1 MRSILVIDDEELIL
15 RLLEK
20 QLKNGGYKVQ
30 TFLSPVKALEW
41 LDKNDVELVISDVK
55 MLEISGDEVL
65 SHLTK
70 HHPDIGVMFITG
82 HGTVNHA
89 VRALQKG
96 AFDYV
101 SKPFSNAEIL
111 ARVKAYFVAKDS
123 GKIVNGIQPP
133 ESKNE
138 PVDDDR
144 NRSSQNKKSEG
155 RYEVKFVGN
164 HPKIEKLLSALPQI
178 AGNAAPVFIQGESG
192 TGKEVFASLVHY
204 NSNRS
209 DKPYIRINCANLP
222 SELVESTLFGH
233 VKGSFTGA
241 VSDAKGAF
249 AEADGGTL
257 LLDEITEVSTTV
269 QAKLLRVLQ
278 EKEFNKVG
286 SQKPNKVDVRVIA
299 TTNRIVSEA
308 ISEGILR
315 EDLYYRLN
323 VFPIYIPPL
332 RERLSDVIPV
342 TEYLIDK
349 YCLEYN
355 LPTKRLDSDLVDYM
369 MKQEWPGNVRELGNF
384 IQRGVL
390 MSDQAESIGIDHV
403 KNALFTT
410 VDEGIRNELP
420 QDLPLLPIEE
430 MEMRMIDM
438 ALKKTNGNQKEAARL
453 LGISDRTIRNKL
465 KKTDN

>member
-20 QLKNGGYKVQ
+20 QLTNGGYKVQ

-41 LDKNDVELVISDVK
+41 LASNTVELVISDVK
-55 MLEISGDEVL
+55 MLELSGDEVL
-65 SHLTK
+65 SHLKK
-70 HHPDIGVMFITG
+70 HHPEIGLMFITG
-82 HGTVNHA
+82 HGTINHA

-101 SKPFSNAEIL
+101 SKPFSSAEIL
-111 ARVKAYFVAKDS
+111 ARVKAYFVSKDEGS
-123 GKIVNGIQPP
+123 VNNFISAPKSNDVN
-133 ESKNE
+133 EEKNSSKVAAN
-138 PVDDDR
+138 
-144 NRSSQNKKSEG
+144 SAQ

-178 AGNAAPVFIQGESG
+178 ANNSAPVFIQGESG
-192 TGKEVFASLVHY
+192 TGKEVFASLVHF
-204 NSNRS
+204 NSDRAN
-209 DKPYIRINCANLP
+209 KPYIRINCANLP

-233 VKGSFTGA
+233 IKGAFTGA

-257 LLDEITEVSTTV
+257 LLDEITEVTTSV

-278 EKEFNKVG
+278 EKEFNRVG
-286 SQKPNKVDVRVIA
+286 SQKTNKVDVRVVA

-308 ISEGILR
+308 ISEGVLR

-323 VFPIYIPPL
+323 VFPIFIPPL
-332 RERLSDVIPV
+332 RERKSDISIVA
-342 TEYLIDK
+342 EYLVNK
-349 YCLEYN
+349 FCAEHN
-355 LPTKRLDSDLVDYM
+355 LSSKSIEPALNAYM
-369 MKQEWPGNVRELGNF
+369 NEQDWPGNVRELSNF

-390 MSDQAESIGIDHV
+390 MSGDSSIIGLQDV
-403 KNALFTT
+403 KNGLFTS
-410 VDEGIRNELP
+410 VDEGIKNDLP

-430 MEMRMIDM
+430 MEMKMIDM
-438 ALKKTNGNQKEAARL
+438 ALQKTNGNQKEAAKL

-465 KKTDN
+465 KRN

>member
-20 QLKNGGYKVQ
+20 QLSNGGYKVQ

-41 LDKNDVELVISDVK
+41 LASNTVELVISDVK
-55 MLEISGDEVL
+55 MLELSGDEVL
-65 SHLTK
+65 SHLKK
-70 HHPDIGVMFITG
+70 HHPEIGLMFITG
-82 HGTVNHA
+82 HGTINHA

-101 SKPFSNAEIL
+101 SKPFSSAEIL
-111 ARVKAYFVAKDS
+111 ARVKAYFVSKDE
-123 GKIVNGIQPP
+123 GLVNNFISAPKSNDVN
-133 ESKNE
+133 EEKNSSKVAAN
-138 PVDDDR
+138 
-144 NRSSQNKKSEG
+144 SAQ

-164 HPKIEKLLSALPQI
+164 HQKIEKLLSALPQI
-178 AGNAAPVFIQGESG
+178 ANNSAPVFIQGESG
-192 TGKEVFASLVHY
+192 TGKEVFASLVHF
-204 NSNRS
+204 NSDRAN
-209 DKPYIRINCANLP
+209 KPYIRINCANLP

-233 VKGSFTGA
+233 IKGAFTGA

-257 LLDEITEVSTTV
+257 LLDEITEVTTSV

-278 EKEFNKVG
+278 EKEFNRVG
-286 SQKPNKVDVRVIA
+286 SQKTNKVDVRVVA

-308 ISEGILR
+308 ISEGVLR

-323 VFPIYIPPL
+323 VFPIFIPPL
-332 RERLSDVIPV
+332 RERKSDISIVA
-342 TEYLIDK
+342 EYLVNK
-349 YCLEYN
+349 FCAEHN
-355 LPTKRLDSDLVDYM
+355 LSSKSIEPALNTYM
-369 MKQEWPGNVRELGNF
+369 NEQDWPGNVRELSNF

-390 MSDQAESIGIDHV
+390 MSGDSSIIGLQDV
-403 KNALFTT
+403 KNALFTS
-410 VDEGIRNELP
+410 VDEGIKNDLP

-430 MEMRMIDM
+430 MEMKMIDM
-438 ALKKTNGNQKEAARL
+438 ALQKTNGNQKEAAKL

-465 KKTDN
+465 KRN

>member
-20 QLKNGGYKVQ
+20 QLTNGGYNVQ

-41 LDKNDVELVISDVK
+41 LSTNSVELVISDVK
-55 MLEISGDEVL
+55 MLELSGDEVL
-65 SHLTK
+65 THIKK
-70 HHPDIGVMFITG
+70 HHPELGLMFITG
-82 HGTVNHA
+82 HGTINHA

-101 SKPFSNAEIL
+101 SKPFSSAEIL
-111 ARVKAYFVAKDS
+111 ARVKAFFVSKDE
-123 GKIVNGIQPP
+123 GKVSNFISAPKSNDTDENQKTPKNNG
-133 ESKNE
+133 N
-138 PVDDDR
+138 
-144 NRSSQNKKSEG
+144 SSD

-164 HPKIEKLLSALPQI
+164 HLKIEKLLSALPQI
-178 AGNAAPVFIQGESG
+178 ANNSAPVFIQGESG
-192 TGKEVFASLVHY
+192 TGKEVFASLVHF
-204 NSNRS
+204 NSDRAN
-209 DKPYIRINCANLP
+209 KPYIRINCANLP

-233 VKGSFTGA
+233 VKGAFTGA

-257 LLDEITEVSTTV
+257 LLDEITEVTTSV

-278 EKEFNKVG
+278 EKEFNRVG
-286 SQKPNKVDVRVIA
+286 SQKTNKVDVRIVA

-308 ISEGILR
+308 ITEGTLR

-323 VFPIYIPPL
+323 VFPIFIPPL
-332 RERLSDVIPV
+332 RDRKTDIIIVA
-342 TEYLIDK
+342 EYLINK
-349 YCLEYN
+349 FCSEHN
-355 LPTKRLDSDLVDYM
+355 LPSKSIEPALIVYM
-369 MKQEWPGNVRELGNF
+369 NEQDWPGNVRELSNF

-390 MSDQAESIGIDHV
+390 MSGDSTTIGLQDV
-403 KNALFTT
+403 KNALFTS
-410 VDEGIRNELP
+410 VDEGIKNDLP

-430 MEMRMIDM
+430 MEMKMIEM
-438 ALKKTNGNQKEAARL
+438 ALQKTNGNQKEAAKL

-465 KKTDN
+465 KRN